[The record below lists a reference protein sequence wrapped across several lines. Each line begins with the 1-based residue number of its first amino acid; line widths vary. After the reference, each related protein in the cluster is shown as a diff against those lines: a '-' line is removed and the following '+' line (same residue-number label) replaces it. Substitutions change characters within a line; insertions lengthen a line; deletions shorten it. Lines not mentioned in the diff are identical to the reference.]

1 MVSPATVT
9 EQPVLD
15 ALGQSMQ
22 AFSRMLSQGRILEAV
37 LKRARIDLTR
47 ADVNLLHHLLT
58 VGEGIRLGDLADRLV
73 VDAPTVTRRVQ
84 QLESRRLVRRTP
96 DRLDRRAQLVQLTAS
111 GTRTVERATSA
122 FREWLEGVLAGWS
135 DPERDQLAY
144 LLERFTTDIYGAL
157 DSNGR

>member
-1 MVSPATVT
+1 MVSPATLT

-47 ADVNLLHHLLT
+47 ADVNLLHSLLT
-58 VGEGIRLGDLADRLV
+58 AGEGIRLGDLAERLV

-84 QLESRRLVRRTP
+84 QLEARRLVRRTP
-96 DRLDRRAQLVQLTAS
+96 DRVDRRAQLVQLTAS
-111 GTRTVERATSA
+111 GIRTVERATSA
-122 FREWLEGVLAGWS
+122 FREWLDGVLAGWS
-135 DPERDQLAY
+135 DPERDQLAH